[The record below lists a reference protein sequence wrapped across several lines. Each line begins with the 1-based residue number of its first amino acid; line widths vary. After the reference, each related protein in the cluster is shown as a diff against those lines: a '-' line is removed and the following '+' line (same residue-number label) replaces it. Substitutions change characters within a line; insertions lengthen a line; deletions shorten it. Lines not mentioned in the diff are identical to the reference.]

1 VIGGFSM
8 GERTHDDWWLVTLG
22 LLERERERGDSWAAG
37 STTCGRLSGS
47 TTVNVGGCLALTIW
61 KLP

>member
-22 LLERERERGDSWAAG
+22 DSWAAG
-37 STTCGRLSGS
+37 STTCRRLSGS